1 MAMNPVRWLAL
12 AGFVAVVGGVGAW
25 AAEGKGTVV
34 DLGGLKSTAPA
45 AWKEE
50 TAGKMRAYQFKIPR
64 AKEDPADAEMIVF
77 YFGPGGGGS
86 TKDNIKRWK
95 GFFEPPSGKSI
106 DDVAKVEEL
115 KVAGKDVTYL
125 DVAGTY
131 LYKAAPFDPN
141 AKVEKKPD
149 YRMIGV
155 VFETDKGAYFLRL
168 VGPAKTVGDN
178 KKGFDEWLKAF
189 K

>member
-1 MAMNPVRWLAL
+1 MNPVRWLAL

-50 TAGKMRAYQFKIPR
+50 EPTSKMRSHQFKVPAATG
-64 AKEDPADAEMIVF
+64 AKADAELIIF
-77 YFGPGGGGS
+77 FFGAGGGGS
-86 TKDNIKRWK
+86 TKDNITRWK
-95 GFFEPPSGKSI
+95 GMFIPPEGKSI
-106 DDVAKVEEL
+106 DDVAKVEEM

-125 DVAGTY
+125 DVSGTY
-131 LYKAAPFDPN
+131 KFKERPFDPN
-141 AKVEKKPD
+141 AKEEKKPD
-149 YRMIGV
+149 YRMIAV